1 MPGQHVMFQC
11 QPKTARFSQKPGGEG
26 VHRAEAEEGVTQLLP
41 TGLNAKKKERG
52 GGGLQPLSLSKLER
66 NALLNATHTVSE

>member
-52 GGGLQPLSLSKLER
+52 GGSTTIIKAGAKCFAECD
-66 NALLNATHTVSE
+66 THSQ